1 MKSANPVA
9 EPIQLRSQRQRQ
21 WHTFVRNKTAL
32 LGLVVAVLIIIVA
45 VFADDWFIALLQDR
59 DARPLIA
66 RFEPFKQ
73 DTFNRLQAP
82 DSVHLMGLD
91 DYGRDILARVV
102 HGGRVSLI
110 VGIGATLLGGII
122 GTTMGVVA
130 GYMGGA
136 VENVIMRVVDAL
148 MAFPGLL
155 MGMMILAVM
164 QRLPGSGLTKAI
176 IGIGIIMTSGF
187 ARVVHATALSIK
199 GREFVTSALSIGAGN
214 FRIIRLHVLPNIL
227 GEVVVLVSLQT
238 AQAIRIEASLSFIGL
253 GVSPPT
259 PTWGNMIKDGMQH
272 ITYAPWLSV
281 FSGLA
286 IVLTV
291 LSFNLLGDGLRDVL
305 DPRLQE

>member
-1 MKSANPVA
+1 MKPANPST

-21 WHTFVRNKTAL
+21 WNTLVRNRTAVA
-32 LGLVVAVLIIIVA
+32 GTIVAILVIILA
-45 VFADDWFIALLQDR
+45 VFADDWFIALIQDR
-59 DARPLIA
+59 DALPLIA
-66 RFEPFKQ
+66 PFDPFKQ
-73 DTFNRLQAP
+73 DTYHRLQAP
-82 DSVHLMGLD
+82 DQEHLMGLD
-91 DYGRDILARVV
+91 DYGRDILSRVIY
-102 HGGRVSLI
+102 GGRVSLI
-110 VGIGATLLGGII
+110 VGICATLLGGTI

-130 GYMGGA
+130 GYMGGT
-136 VENVIMRVVDAL
+136 VENIIMRAVDAL

-155 MGMMILAVM
+155 MGMMVLAMM

-176 IGIGIIMTSGF
+176 FGIGIIMTSGF
-187 ARVVHATALSIK
+187 ARVVHAATLAVK
-199 GREFVTSALSIGAGN
+199 EREFVTSALAVGAGKT
-214 FRIIRLHVLPNIL
+214 RIILRHVLPNIL

-272 ITYAPWLSV
+272 ITYAPWLSI

-286 IVLTV
+286 ILVTV

>member
-1 MKSANPVA
+1 MQSTNPNS
-9 EPIQLRSQRQRQ
+9 EPVLLRSQRQRQ
-21 WHTFVRNKTAL
+21 WQTFIRNKTA
-32 LGLVVAVLIIIVA
+32 VVGSIVAILIILTA

-66 RFEPFKQ
+66 PFEPFKQ
-73 DTFNRLQAP
+73 DTFHRLQAP
-82 DSVHLMGLD
+82 DRVHPMGLD
-91 DYGRDILARVV
+91 DFGRDILSRII

-110 VGIGATLLGGII
+110 VGICATLLGGTI

-130 GYMGGA
+130 GYTGGV

-164 QRLPGSGLTKAI
+164 QRMPGSGLTKAI
-176 IGIGIIMTSGF
+176 FGIGIIMTSGF
-187 ARVVHATALSIK
+187 ARVVHAATLTIK
-199 GREFVTSALSIGAGN
+199 ERDFVTSALSVGAGN
-214 FRIIRLHVLPNIL
+214 SRIIRHHILPNIL
-227 GEVVVLVSLQT
+227 GEVVVLISLQT

-259 PTWGNMIKDGMQH
+259 PTWGNMIKDGMLH

-286 IVLTV
+286 ILLTV